1 MTRLTRNELLLVAVG
16 AVLGACVGFAA
27 RAGWLGTSETVPP
40 FIFLLLGLGIVELAA
55 AYITQTPPGALM
67 RMGARILAFALGLG
81 ILILIT
87 GRLA

>member
-1 MTRLTRNELLLVAVG
+1 MSASPPG
-16 AVLGACVGFAA
+16 P
-27 RAGWLGTSETVPP
+27 AGSVHPRPFPP